1 MHKDFKD
8 STEKYLQNDAHQSEN
23 YYMEMARQFYKLA
36 NQHMN
41 WTIYTCFFSFN
52 HPRPNNILKNRYKV
66 EKLVES
72 IFHKILLELR
82 VDDFDGYED
91 PTFVYSGI
99 SLLDKKLSSKHLTI
113 APEEA
118 V

>member
-1 MHKDFKD
+1 
-8 STEKYLQNDAHQSEN
+8 
-23 YYMEMARQFYKLA
+23 
-36 NQHMN
+36 MN
-41 WTIYTCFFSFN
+41 WTIYACFFSFN
-52 HPRPNNILKNRYKV
+52 HPRPNNILNNRHKV

-82 VDDFDGYED
+82 VDDFDSYED
-91 PTFVYSGI
+91 PTFVYAGI
-99 SLLDKKLSSKHLTI
+99 SLLDKKLSSRHLTI